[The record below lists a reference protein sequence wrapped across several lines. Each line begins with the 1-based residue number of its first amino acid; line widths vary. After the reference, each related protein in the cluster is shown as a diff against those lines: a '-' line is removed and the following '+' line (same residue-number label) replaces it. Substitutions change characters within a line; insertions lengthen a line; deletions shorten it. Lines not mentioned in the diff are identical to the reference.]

1 MRMTATRFR
10 QDLFKTLDRIALT
23 GEPLEIERNGA
34 VLRLQLA
41 ESAGNLLDL
50 ERFAGRRHLLHV
62 PAEEVVS
69 SDWSAHWRP
78 DGGFVAVRGD
88 PESDAPARRSPAP
101 KQSLKPS
108 PKKRGA
114 R

>member
-41 ESAGNLLDL
+41 ESAGSLLDL

-62 PAEEVVS
+62 PAAALVS
-69 SDWSAHWRP
+69 TDWSALWRP
-78 DGGFVAVRGD
+78 EGGFQVEAAR
-88 PESDAPARRSPAP
+88 PASAQRKAAKGAAKRRAS
-101 KQSLKPS
+101 
-108 PKKRGA
+108 R
-114 R
+114 

>member
-23 GEPLEIERNGA
+23 GEPLEIERKGA

-41 ESAGNLLDL
+41 ESAGHLLDL
-50 ERFAGRRHLLHV
+50 ERFASRRHLLHV
-62 PAEEVVS
+62 PAQELVS
-69 SDWSAHWRP
+69 SDWSALWRP
-78 DGGFVAVRGD
+78 EGGFEPGAGLEE
-88 PESDAPARRSPAP
+88 PGTPARRTPAKPVARPAP
-101 KQSLKPS
+101 K
-108 PKKRGA
+108 KRVP

>member
-62 PAEEVVS
+62 PAEELLS

-78 DGGFVAVRGD
+78 EGGFE
-88 PESDAPARRSPAP
+88 PEAGSTEPGKPAGRTPARRPPAP
-101 KQSLKPS
+101 A
-108 PKKRGA
+108 PKKRGS

>member
-10 QDLFKTLDRIALT
+10 QDLFKTLDRVALT

-34 VLRLQLA
+34 VLRLQLV

-50 ERFAGRRHLLHV
+50 ERFASRRHLLHV
-62 PAEEVVS
+62 PAEEIVS

-78 DGGFVAVRGD
+78 EGGFEAEGGSKK
-88 PESDAPARRSPAP
+88 PAAPAQRKAAAPAP
-101 KQSLKPS
+101 K
-108 PKKRGA
+108 KRVP

>member
-1 MRMTATRFR
+1 MTATRFR

-34 VLRLQLA
+34 VLRVQLA
-41 ESAGNLLDL
+41 ESGGNLLDL
-50 ERFAGRRHLLHV
+50 ERFAGRRQLLHV
-62 PAEEVVS
+62 PAEELIS

-78 DGGFVAVRGD
+78 EGGFE
-88 PESDAPARRSPAP
+88 PEASSAGADTPRRTPAAKPSAR
-101 KQSLKPS
+101 PS
-108 PKKRGA
+108 PKKRVS

>member
-1 MRMTATRFR
+1 MRMTATSFR

-41 ESAGNLLDL
+41 ESAGTLLDL
-50 ERFAGRRHLLHV
+50 ERFASRRHLLQV
-62 PAEEVVS
+62 PADELIS
-69 SDWSAHWRP
+69 NDFSAHWRP
-78 DGGFVAVRGD
+78 EGGFL
-88 PESDAPARRSPAP
+88 PEVPAPRTPAP
-101 KQSLKPS
+101 KRPARPA
-108 PKKRGA
+108 PKKRAA

>member
-50 ERFAGRRHLLHV
+50 ERFASRRHLLHV
-62 PAEEVVS
+62 PPDELIS

-78 DGGFVAVRGD
+78 EGGFEAEATGPR
-88 PESDAPARRSPAP
+88 PPARRKPAA
-101 KQSLKPS
+101 KQSPS
-108 PKKRGA
+108 AAPKKRVQ